1 MGSLQTRKVVSLHD
15 TCKTL
20 SDAIRRHIHK
30 LSRHEMRRAK
40 FRTDGQDGIT
50 RHSEFLDDFFRMDAC
65 TLEVSEH
72 LSGDVSR
79 GMGTSIGAS

>member
-1 MGSLQTRKVVSLHD
+1 VSLHD

-20 SDAIRRHIHK
+20 SDAIRRYIHK
-30 LSRHEMRRAK
+30 LSRHEMRRAE

-50 RHSEFLDDFFRMDAC
+50 RHSELFDDFFRMDAC

-72 LSGDVSR
+72 LSSDVSR
-79 GMGTSIGAS
+79 GMRTSIGAS